1 MIANIHNFASNPSSS
16 SSSIYSGL
24 SLNDIG
30 GQTFGRDEILPLSF
44 HRIWFIEQGYVRT
57 VNYSESGDLITLG
70 IWGAGDVV
78 GRPLSQTVA
87 YDVQCLVPARC
98 RLVPFNDI
106 NIAEVRSRQMQQMEV
121 LLNILHCRRIHC
133 RMLMLL
139 TWLAEKYGQVCDRGC
154 ILDLRLTH
162 QAIAEMIGST
172 RVTVTRL
179 LNDFESQGILV
190 KLKNQKILLHEIPN

>member
-1 MIANIHNFASNPSSS
+1 MITPIPKFAEQKLPSTPN
-16 SSSIYSGL
+16 IYSGL

-44 HRIWFIEQGYVRT
+44 HRIWLIEQGYVRT
-57 VNYSESGDLITLG
+57 VSYSESGDVITLG
-70 IWGAGDVV
+70 LWGTGDVV
-78 GRPLSQTVA
+78 GRPLSQNGA
-87 YDVQCLVPARC
+87 YEVQCLVPARC
-98 RLVPFNDI
+98 RLIQLKDI

-121 LLNILHCRRIHC
+121 LLNILHCRRVHC

-139 TWLAEKYGQVCDRGC
+139 TWLAEKYGHICDRGC

-162 QAIAEMIGST
+162 QAIAEIIGST

-179 LNDFESQGILV
+179 LNDLETEGKLI
-190 KLKNQKILLHEIPN
+190 KLKHQKILLKQIN